1 MNPRSFVAAAALAFV
16 LQAASAASAEET
28 LRPEVGKPLQAAQL
42 LLKEGR
48 AVEALEKVA
57 EAERISDLRPY
68 EIYILNRMR
77 GSAAAVTGDYGTA
90 VRCFEYALH
99 SGRPTPAERLHLM
112 GALVKVALRGG
123 MHSKVAEWAGQYNVE
138 AGRTPEMLEAHA
150 IALDAMQD
158 HQGLIRLL
166 TAQATGAGS
175 DEQLLNLLAR
185 GYAGVGDW
193 KSYEATLERLV
204 AAHPKGE
211 YWADLIYQLKRQVP
225 RLYEVYRL
233 DTYRLQRATGA
244 LDSSPIWTDFAA
256 LALQAGLPAEAKAVL
271 EEGID
276 KGVLGRGIDGAEHR
290 KLLDT
295 AKKQALEDE
304 RQLKSASAP
313 SSADGKAATADAL
326 VSVGKRQ
333 EGIALMEQALTQGG
347 LKRPEVVRLR
357 LALAQAGG
365 DNRERGLQQLRRLVD
380 GAPGVA
386 DLARLWLLVLDR

>member
-1 MNPRSFVAAAALAFV
+1 MRPRSIVAAAALAFV
-16 LQAASAASAEET
+16 LQAASAAGSEEA
-28 LRPEVGKPLQAAQL
+28 LRPEVGKPLQAAQS

-77 GSAAAVTGDYGTA
+77 GSAAAVTGDNQTA
-90 VRCFEYALH
+90 VRCFEYALQ
-99 SGRPTPAERLHLM
+99 SGRPDRAERLHLM
-112 GALVKVALRGG
+112 SALVKVAVRGG
-123 MHSKVAEWAGQYNVE
+123 MHSKVAEWAGQYDVE

-166 TAQATGAGS
+166 TADATSAGT

-185 GYAGVGDW
+185 AYAGAGDW
-193 KSYEATLERLV
+193 KRYVATLERLV
-204 AAHPKGE
+204 GSHPRRE

-225 RLYEVYRL
+225 RLYDVYRL

-256 LALQAGLPAEAKAVL
+256 LALQAGLPAEAKSIL
-271 EEGID
+271 EEGFD
-276 KGVLGRGIDGAEHR
+276 KGVLGRGTDGAAHR

-304 RQLKSASAP
+304 RQLKTAAAP

-326 VSVGKRQ
+326 VSVGRRQ
-333 EGIALMEQALTQGG
+333 EGIALMEQALAQGG

-357 LALAQAGG
+357 IALAEVGG
-365 DNRERGLQQLRRLVD
+365 EGRERGLQQLRRLVD
-380 GAPGVA
+380 GTPGIG